1 VTLVTYRAFADPTTT
16 KIVVAVAT
24 AIFILP
30 YFPLSA
36 TAGQVAD
43 KFEKSALIRWIK
55 LWEVGVMAIAAAG
68 FALGGMSFIVFE
80 LTVLLLLGVQA
91 TFFGPVKYGILPD
104 HLATTE
110 LMGGN
115 ALIEAG
121 TFLAILLGVIA
132 GGLLVQLP
140 AGEAI
145 VGTSLLAVA
154 LGGYAAAWFIPR
166 ARRAEAAL
174 RINPNIW
181 RE

>member
-1 VTLVTYRAFADPTTT
+1 
-16 KIVVAVAT
+16 AT

-30 YFPLSA
+30 YFLFSA
-36 TAGQVAD
+36 TAGQLAD
-43 KFEKSALIRWIK
+43 KFEKAGLIRYVK
-55 LWEVGVMAIAAAG
+55 LWEIGVMVLAAVG
-68 FALGGMSFIVFE
+68 FALDSTAYQ
-80 LTVLLLLGVQA
+80 LAVLFFLGVQS